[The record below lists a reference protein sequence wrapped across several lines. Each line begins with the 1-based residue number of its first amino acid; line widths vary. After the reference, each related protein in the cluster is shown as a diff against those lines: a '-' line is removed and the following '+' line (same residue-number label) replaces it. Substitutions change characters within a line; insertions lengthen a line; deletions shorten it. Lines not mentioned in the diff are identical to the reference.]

1 MDRMEALWLENNR
14 LTMRRIPVPDPAQG
28 EALVRVR
35 LAGICATD
43 LELVRGY
50 YPYSG
55 VLGHEFVGEIA
66 DSPDAPER
74 LGQRVVG
81 EINTRCGKCD
91 ACRADRSNHC
101 EKRTVLGIR
110 NRNGSFAEYLL
121 LPLENLHPVPESVPD
136 EWAVFTEPLAAALQI
151 TRQVAIRPQDR
162 VVLVGAGRLG
172 QLIAQVLAATGC
184 DLKVLAR
191 YQGQRDQ
198 LARSGIKWI
207 ESGQLEANRA
217 DIVVE
222 VTGSRQGFE
231 TARQAV
237 RPGGTIVLKSTFEG
251 QMEIDMSALVV
262 DEITV
267 IGSRCGPFDA
277 ALQMLADGKINL
289 DGMVMGRYPLSDA
302 LAAIGR
308 AAERGVLKV
317 LLEMP
322 QNSGEG

>member
-66 DSPDAPER
+66 DAPDAPER

-198 LARSGIKWI
+198 LALGPVAVHGGVQPGLQG
-207 ESGQLEANRA
+207 GQ
-217 DIVVE
+217 
-222 VTGSRQGFE
+222 
-231 TARQAV
+231 
-237 RPGGTIVLKSTFEG
+237 PGRRG
-251 QMEIDMSALVV
+251 
-262 DEITV
+262 
-267 IGSRCGPFDA
+267 
-277 ALQMLADGKINL
+277 
-289 DGMVMGRYPLSDA
+289 
-302 LAAIGR
+302 LAAGR
-308 AAERGVLKV
+308 PHQAHEDHQGQAQPQQEGGGVARRA
-317 LLEMP
+317 
-322 QNSGEG
+322 GH